1 MERLD
6 TFGQRVL
13 FAMVRPVVESGDRF
27 VQFLEAVRARLA
39 RASEAVKVSDKFD
52 FTPHLTLCKVR
63 KV

>member
-1 MERLD
+1 MD

-13 FAMVRPVVESGDRF
+13 FAMVRPVESGDRF

-52 FTPHLTLCKVR
+52 FTPHLTLCKVSEESF
-63 KV
+63 